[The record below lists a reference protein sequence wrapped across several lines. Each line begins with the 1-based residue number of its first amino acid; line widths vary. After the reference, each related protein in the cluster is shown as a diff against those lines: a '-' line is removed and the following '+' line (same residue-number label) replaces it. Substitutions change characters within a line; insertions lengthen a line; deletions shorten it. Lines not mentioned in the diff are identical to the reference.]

1 MLPGFRFVFATVV
14 LAVSVL
20 VFGLGAAALLRAS
33 HDQFASLPSAQAP
46 REPVRVR
53 DQEAR
58 QTTLALL
65 RVEMMSGQA
74 ETAKSADRSL
84 DKALEPASGDTAS
97 AAPVP
102 AQTAAV
108 AMVAS
113 PAGAAGIDDGA
124 PRAGSAAS
132 EVATIALPAPN
143 DAAGNQG
150 SVQVAPVLPSQTAAA
165 GSAANAEA
173 RSIVPAEDKVVAP
186 DPGAG
191 AGCIPAAAATAPAA
205 AQVALL
211 VNPAPAQVESAQP
224 DRPVAAMTTVAG
236 AGKSAIHRAR
246 RARLRHHRPRRH
258 HYVLRAQVRLPSS
271 VVAQQQA
278 QQANPFA
285 GFPSAR

>member
-46 REPVRVR
+46 REPARAR

-113 PAGAAGIDDGA
+113 PAGATGIDDGS

-132 EVATIALPAPN
+132 EVAMIALPAPN

-150 SVQVAPVLPSQTAAA
+150 SVQVAAVLPAQTAA

-173 RSIVPAEDKVVAP
+173 KSIVPAEDKVVAP
-186 DPGAG
+186 DPAAG
-191 AGCIPAAAATAPAA
+191 AGCIPAVAATAPAA

-211 VNPAPAQVESAQP
+211 VNPAPAHAEGAQP

-236 AGKSAIHRAR
+236 AGKSAVHRAR

-258 HYVLRAQVRLPSS
+258 HYVLRAQARAPSS